1 VIADNAAPRLHHPD
15 PYVARPRR
23 TAAPSAGWA
32 GGVAQPA
39 TIKAIVM
46 LALGVRGLVEIIDVF
61 RGPWR
66 HLAEALLLALLAVA
80 FFAAAVRSRVHRFGW
95 LLSADVAAGLAIAA
109 GYSFVSTASTAAVA
123 ETGAVVLLG
132 ILLAFACGWARSR

>member
-1 VIADNAAPRLHHPD
+1 VIVDNAAPRLHHPD

-23 TAAPSAGWA
+23 TASPSAGWA
-32 GGVAQPA
+32 GGWAELA

-46 LALGVRGLVEIIDVF
+46 LALGVCGLVEIVDVF
-61 RGPWR
+61 GGPWR
-66 HLAEALLLALLAVA
+66 HLVEALLLALLALV
-80 FFAAAVRSRVHRFGW
+80 FFAAAARSCVRRFGW
-95 LLSADVAAGLAIAA
+95 LLSANAAAGLAIAA

-123 ETGAVVLLG
+123 QTGAVVLLG